1 MEISFIFQQPMLNAL
16 IQRIRVLCV
25 KHFWSEENNF
35 TNNEDK
41 CKTIYDIREISLGW
55 IIKEPR

>member
-16 IQRIRVLCV
+16 TQRIRVLCV